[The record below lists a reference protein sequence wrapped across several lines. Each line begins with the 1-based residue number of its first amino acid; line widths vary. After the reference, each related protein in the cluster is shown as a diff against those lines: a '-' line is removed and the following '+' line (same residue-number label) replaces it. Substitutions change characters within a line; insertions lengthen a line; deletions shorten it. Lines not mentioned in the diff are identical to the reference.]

1 MAQNNGDLFDTYG
14 ITKMLEAINNNFQQ
28 NNSLANNEFAQQMLD
43 KMEKLVGAQDKLT
56 AKDIEKVFKE
66 IFNPFLR
73 GVYGGNTELTNAL
86 KILKSEIKELS
97 NKQNV
102 STKLF
107 SNMLTGGTSLMYSA
121 SSSAIRNGSGSKF
134 FNLSNPKDELTAA
147 SLAKIFGEQSKT
159 ANLLTSIQDK
169 ILSFF
174 NENKSQE
181 KTKRRQFIDDLV
193 DGLSKSKWI
202 GGAIM
207 DLFKLASFFAANWLK
222 NFGPIGKA
230 LAVGIIAAAPL
241 IGAKMASIISNA
253 IVKGLTNVVKTG
265 LTGLGALFRAAFSEK
280 AIAGLT
286 RGGALAG
293 GALAL
298 AGAGAL
304 GSYAV
309 NTWNEGGARNKWAGG
324 LMGAGALGLGAL
336 GVSGLIAAIAPAFGA
351 TLIAAI
357 APIAAPVAIIATGA
371 GLIVKF
377 WPQIMNF
384 LKSVLEWLGIIAEK
398 DEEGGYR
405 GGAPTLFEGWNDDFA
420 GEKGVKLK
428 SQGRG
433 KLGEKDLAAWKKA
446 NTTKAIVG
454 ADGAIMN
461 FGQMTQEQAGLE
473 MERVRKENPTAWN
486 ELYEFIPFT
495 DKSGRVYGRKDSFGT
510 DLISPDG
517 TGFYAAK
524 GSKARLDAAN
534 AYLESKGYR
543 GALEFS
549 GAIGTAGNF
558 ARKIASPHNLTGKG
572 HDSPYAAKYDIGQQS
587 MASVVNARGERA
599 SVGLIDEALTSEEAW
614 YGAKIRSES
623 DHRDLLWVSGDTRTK
638 VRGYKEKKKEII
650 EAAQTSIALKQGE
663 AELMKTLA
671 DVDKNNGLT
680 TSQNIEAEKSVKGEL
695 AGMKKD
701 LEELRKTYNSSF
713 SVTGMKELSNRMK
726 SKPFQDLMGNAL
738 IAPDGGN

>member
-181 KTKRRQFIDDLV
+181 KTKRRQFIDDLI

-336 GVSGLIAAIAPAFGA
+336 GVSGLVAAIAPAIGA
-351 TLIAAI
+351 AMLAAV

-371 GLIVKF
+371 GLVIKF
-377 WPQIMNF
+377 WPQIVNF
-384 LKSVLEWLGIIAEK
+384 FKSVLEWLGIIADK
-398 DEEGGYR
+398 DEDGNYVTQGQSISQKIFGYGGQSKR
-405 GGAPTLFEGWNDDFA
+405 ARP
-420 GEKGVKLK
+420 K
-428 SQGRG
+428 SQ
-433 KLGEKDLAAWKKA
+433 KEWDAANSA
-446 NTTKAIVG
+446 ALQISETGV
-454 ADGAIMN
+454 MLN
-461 FGQMTQEQAGLE
+461 FGELTQEQLS
-473 MERVRKENPTAWN
+473 RKVADFVGVKGSDNYNLFTKN
-486 ELYEFIPFT
+486 YDLIPA
-495 DKSGRVYGRKDSFGT
+495 DDPHVSFGSFKT
-510 DLISPDG
+510 DAITNIGGENYIIAPAG
-517 TGFYAAK
+517 TLNRVKQMDQKAK
-524 GSKARLDAAN
+524 ERGQVGSLTQIT
-534 AYLESKGYR
+534 
-543 GALEFS
+543 S
-549 GAIGTAGNF
+549 GLGTAGNY
-558 ARKIASPHNLTGKG
+558 AQKLLSPHQSPEHFKPTDSAIDTVTHNAAGQDITEWMMTSGIIKSVFGVKG
-572 HDSPYAAKYDIGQQS
+572 LYHGNADGSDMHLHIGGYASAEGQGNWNAHNQPGVGINIVSSDPIYEAAKQS
-587 MASVVNARGERA
+587 IRVKEQEIEDLKNKVNELAEGPER
-599 SVGLIDEALTSEEAW
+599 S
-614 YGAKIRSES
+614 R
-623 DHRDLLWVSGDTRTK
+623 LL
-638 VRGYKEKKKEII
+638 
-650 EAAQTSIALKQGE
+650 
-663 AELMKTLA
+663 
-671 DVDKNNGLT
+671 
-680 TSQNIEAEKSVKGEL
+680 AEKQKATNEL
-695 AGMKKD
+695 IEMRLDKKD
-701 LEELRKTYNSSF
+701 IENYLKTNGSIDI
-713 SVTGMKELSNRMK
+713 TGMKNLSNRMK

-738 IAPDGGN
+738 IAPNGGN